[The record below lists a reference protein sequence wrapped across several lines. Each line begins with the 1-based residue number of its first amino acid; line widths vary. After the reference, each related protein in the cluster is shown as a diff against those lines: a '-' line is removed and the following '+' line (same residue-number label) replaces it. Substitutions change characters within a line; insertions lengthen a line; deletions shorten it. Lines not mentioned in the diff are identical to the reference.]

1 MKKNKNIV
9 TVSGKR
15 SEPYSKGGIYNDAR
29 SETGVSLLAIGIIYG
44 WAWSNLHLIARMTG
58 YSSLEKSR
66 NGS

>member
-1 MKKNKNIV
+1 MKKNKNTV

-29 SETGVSLLAIGIIYG
+29 SETGVSLLTGGIIYG
-44 WAWSNLHLIARMTG
+44 WAARMTG
-58 YSSLEKSR
+58 YSNLEKSQ